1 MEPILH
7 PAYLRALRYVALVER
22 GGAAVSSRQLNEFI
36 EVDAPEIGKARLLGA
51 GLSYQ
56 LQSLMRSAY
65 QYGEAHV
72 DYLKRMG
79 WVSDENGC
87 RLTRVGRAIVA
98 ASEGEATGTE
108 TSDGIVILSP
118 DDPLNLGALTADVS
132 AGRAG
137 LLVDPYFDDSLVDWL
152 ARSTSI
158 ARVLMCRREDKCD
171 ALKFYLGGLERTG
184 RSVEFRILEP
194 RRLHDRYLIGE
205 DGKVSMIG
213 ASLNGLHRNFTAI
226 IEVPS
231 PGAEAI
237 RAEVEARW
245 NEASPVE
252 PVADIRRP
260 IPEPGTATEIQ
271 IDSPPDASNKG
282 VEAPSPPGSPD

>member
-1 MEPILH
+1 M
-7 PAYLRALRYVALVER
+7 
-22 GGAAVSSRQLNEFI
+22 SSRQLNEFI
-36 EVDAPEIGKARLLGA
+36 EVDAPEIGKARLLAA

-56 LQSLMRSAY
+56 IQSLMRSAY
-65 QYGEAHV
+65 EYKEAHV

-79 WVSDENGC
+79 WVIDENGC
-87 RLTRVGRAIVA
+87 RLTRLGRAIVA
-98 ASEGEATGTE
+98 ASEAEAAETE

-118 DDPLNLGALTADVS
+118 DDPLNLGVLTAEVS
-132 AGRAG
+132 AARAG
-137 LLVDPYFDDSLVDWL
+137 LLVDPYFDDSLIDWL

-158 ARVLMCRREDKCD
+158 ARVLMCRKPDRCD
-171 ALKFYLGGLERTG
+171 ALELYLGGLERTG

-226 IEVPS
+226 IEVPA
-231 PGAEAI
+231 PGADAI

-260 IPEPGTATEIQ
+260 IPEPGTATQ
-271 IDSPPDASNKG
+271 IPADAPPDAKNKE
-282 VEAPSPPGSPD
+282 VEAPSPAGSPD